1 MILELWLTPR
11 STCWWHWH
19 DGWNIFING
28 RYFFLFQCFM
38 FLLKDLR
45 KSGKCQGLCHILV
58 VSLSLSLFSFLL
70 FFASSFMIKLKKEK
84 CISSQKKRRERQHF
98 TVYSKN
104 SFAWLLLLLIPFFS
118 CNLLLAYDLRLVSS
132 QISVHSRISV
142 ALCSASF
149 SLLRHLGIF
158 WVISKSVKV
167 LSFTASLMHHSLWKL
182 SKLSHLM
189 TSTSAFIKRV
199 LPWMPYALNSI
210 F

>member
-1 MILELWLTPR
+1 
-11 STCWWHWH
+11 
-19 DGWNIFING
+19 
-28 RYFFLFQCFM
+28 M
-38 FLLKDLR
+38 FLLELEDLR

-70 FFASSFMIKLKKEK
+70 FFASSFMMKLKKEK

-104 SFAWLLLLLIPFFS
+104 SFAWLLLLIPFFS

>member
-1 MILELWLTPR
+1 MTAE
-11 STCWWHWH
+11 
-19 DGWNIFING
+19 IFSSMYEIFF
-28 RYFFLFQCFM
+28 YFNVSC
-38 FLLKDLR
+38 LLKDLR

-104 SFAWLLLLLIPFFS
+104 SFAWLLLLIPFFS

-142 ALCSASF
+142 APLP
-149 SLLRHLGIF
+149 
-158 WVISKSVKV
+158 
-167 LSFTASLMHHSLWKL
+167 LSRYSD
-182 SKLSHLM
+182 
-189 TSTSAFIKRV
+189 I
-199 LPWMPYALNSI
+199 
-210 F
+210 